1 MPELGFEHQNQQRP
15 GFRTR
20 DVSPDSI
27 LFTIFSS
34 ASGSVDR
41 CSFAS
46 DVHDH
51 DSFASEASQF
61 LILKFVDFEE
71 FKNFHLNQH
80 LAGRD
85 LRETSSGPDSDPKK
99 STVHRNSRLA
109 RKVQKI
115 KVHKEDSYENET
127 LGFARNSFSQALK
140 ECQDGI
146 SRSEV
151 VLKKPNRQRPASLDL
166 NNHVTNVTTSSPRFG
181 VTKKSSAMTQQP
193 GTFPSPGTPNH
204 RHASVGIQKGWSSER
219 VPLHNN
225 ANLRHGSATL
235 LPFNNG
241 RTLPSKW
248 EDAERWIFSPVTG
261 DGIVKPSF
269 QPPQRRP
276 KSNSGS
282 LGPPGIAYYSLHSP
296 VLPMVEGGNVGNLM
310 VASPFLAGVIAADSF
325 SIRSG
330 LSSGGAGI
338 FPPCIEPC
346 MTRSVSVHGCSGL
359 LKQSSLPDHQDKE
372 LDGDKDAASN
382 ISRAVSRRDMAT
394 QMSPDGSPHSSPGR
408 RPSLSPSTPSVLP
421 IVEFKS
427 VQSSKFEVRDVQ
439 VDERVTVTRWSK
451 KHRAQFSGKG
461 SENVN
466 NWKKKALEVR
476 SSVWEVSEAAKSISK
491 MKREEAKISAW
502 ENLQRAKS
510 EAAIRKLEMKLE
522 KRRSS
527 SMDKIMNKLRSAQ
540 KKAQELRSSVLT
552 NQSRQVA
559 RTSNKVISFQR
570 TRQMSSLSGCFTCH
584 AY

>member
-20 DVSPDSI
+20 DVSPDSAI
-27 LFTIFSS
+27 FTIFSS

-46 DVHDH
+46 DVHDR
-51 DSFASEASQF
+51 DSFASEAS
-61 LILKFVDFEE
+61 
-71 FKNFHLNQH
+71 QH

-109 RKVQKI
+109 RKFI
-115 KVHKEDSYENET
+115 KNTANENET

-140 ECQDGI
+140 ECQDGR

-151 VLKKPNRQRPASLDL
+151 VLKKPNRRRPASLDL
-166 NNHVTNVTTSSPRFG
+166 NNHVTNVTTSSPQFG
-181 VTKKSSAMTQQP
+181 VTNKSFAMTQQP
-193 GTFPSPGTPNH
+193 GTFRSPGTLNH

-225 ANLRHGSATL
+225 ANLRHGSAAL

-248 EDAERWIFSPVTG
+248 EDAERWIFSTVTG

-276 KSNSGS
+276 KSNTDG
-282 LGPPGIAYYSLHSP
+282 
-296 VLPMVEGGNVGNLM
+296 
-310 VASPFLAGVIAADSF
+310 F

-330 LSSGGAGI
+330 LSSDGAGI
-338 FPPCIEPC
+338 FPPRIEPC
-346 MTRSVSVHGCSGL
+346 MARSVSVHGCSGL
-359 LKQSSLPDHQDKE
+359 LTQSSLPDHQDKE

-382 ISRAVSRRDMAT
+382 ISHAVSRRDMAT
-394 QMSPDGSPHSSPGR
+394 QMSPDVSN
-408 RPSLSPSTPSVLP
+408 LL
-421 IVEFKS
+421 
-427 VQSSKFEVRDVQ
+427 KFEVRDVQ

-451 KHRAQFSGKG
+451 KHGARFSGKG
-461 SENVN
+461 SENVD

-510 EAAIRKLEMKLE
+510 EAAIRKLE
-522 KRRSS
+522 
-527 SMDKIMNKLRSAQ
+527 
-540 KKAQELRSSVLT
+540 VL
-552 NQSRQVA
+552 
-559 RTSNKVISFQR
+559 
-570 TRQMSSLSGCFTCH
+570 
-584 AY
+584 

>member
-20 DVSPDSI
+20 DVSPDSVI
-27 LFTIFSS
+27 FTIFSS

-51 DSFASEASQF
+51 DSFASEASQ
-61 LILKFVDFEE
+61 
-71 FKNFHLNQH
+71 HLT
-80 LAGRD
+80 GRD
-85 LRETSSGPDSDPKK
+85 LRETSSGPDSDPKN

-115 KVHKEDSYENET
+115 KVHKEDSDENET
-127 LGFARNSFSQALK
+127 LDFARNSFSQALK
-140 ECQDGI
+140 ECQDGR

-151 VLKKPNRQRPASLDL
+151 VLKKPNRRRPASLDL
-166 NNHVTNVTTSSPRFG
+166 NNHVTNVTTSSPQFG
-181 VTKKSSAMTQQP
+181 VTKKSFAMTQQP

-204 RHASVGIQKGWSSER
+204 RHASVGIQKGWSSEC

-225 ANLRHGSATL
+225 ANLRHGSAAL

-248 EDAERWIFSPVTG
+248 EDAERWIFSTVTG

-276 KSNSGS
+276 KSNSWS

-310 VASPFLAGVIAADSF
+310 AASPFSAGVIAVDGF

-338 FPPCIEPC
+338 FPPRIEPC
-346 MTRSVSVHGCSGL
+346 MARSVSVHGCSGL
-359 LKQSSLPDHQDKE
+359 LTQSSLPDHQDKE

-427 VQSSKFEVRDVQ
+427 IQSYKFEVRDVQ

-451 KHRAQFSGKG
+451 KHRARFSGKG
-461 SENVN
+461 SENVD

-510 EAAIRKLEMKLE
+510 EAAIRKLENIAMK
-522 KRRSS
+522 RIT
-527 SMDKIMNKLRSAQ
+527 D
-540 KKAQELRSSVLT
+540 
-552 NQSRQVA
+552 
-559 RTSNKVISFQR
+559 
-570 TRQMSSLSGCFTCH
+570 
-584 AY
+584 

>member
-20 DVSPDSI
+20 DVSPDSAI
-27 LFTIFSS
+27 FTIFSS

-46 DVHDH
+46 DVHDR
-51 DSFASEASQF
+51 DSFASEAS
-61 LILKFVDFEE
+61 
-71 FKNFHLNQH
+71 QH

-109 RKVQKI
+109 RKVQKNKRYSTPHFEIRGLPI
-115 KVHKEDSYENET
+115 KKERTTPLYEISNLNGFLFQFHLTGFLQLYAVHKEYSDENET
-127 LGFARNSFSQALK
+127 L
-140 ECQDGI
+140 ECQDGR

-151 VLKKPNRQRPASLDL
+151 VLKKPNRRRPASLDL
-166 NNHVTNVTTSSPRFG
+166 NNHVTNVTTSSPQFG
-181 VTKKSSAMTQQP
+181 VTNKSFAMTQQP
-193 GTFPSPGTPNH
+193 GTFRSPGTPNH

-225 ANLRHGSATL
+225 ANLRHGSAAL

-248 EDAERWIFSPVTG
+248 EDAERWIFSTVTG

-269 QPPQRRP
+269 QPPQRPP

-296 VLPMVEGGNVGNLM
+296 VLPMVEGGNAGNLM
-310 VASPFLAGVIAADSF
+310 AASPFSAGVIAADGF

-330 LSSGGAGI
+330 LSSDGAGI
-338 FPPCIEPC
+338 FPPRIEPC
-346 MTRSVSVHGCSGL
+346 MARSVSVHGCSGL
-359 LKQSSLPDHQDKE
+359 LTQSSLPDHQDKE

-382 ISRAVSRRDMAT
+382 ISHAVSRRDMAT

-408 RPSLSPSTPSVLP
+408 RPSLSPSTPSFLP

-451 KHRAQFSGKG
+451 KHGARFSGKG
-461 SENVN
+461 SEYVD

-510 EAAIRKLEMKLE
+510 EAAIRKLE
-522 KRRSS
+522 
-527 SMDKIMNKLRSAQ
+527 
-540 KKAQELRSSVLT
+540 VL
-552 NQSRQVA
+552 
-559 RTSNKVISFQR
+559 
-570 TRQMSSLSGCFTCH
+570 
-584 AY
+584 